1 MTEGLDELE
10 EPAEGAALGRWCA
23 QGLGWRLPRRPRDQ
37 GTHRPERGSAASTF
51 QLLLTRALR
60 EPRTLKA
67 AAPAHLPSP
76 HPKQAGEGVGRHPV
90 PIYPLPIPAS
100 SLYSPKTR
108 GAWEETAPHPQEAA
122 GRRSHPSH
130 RGAKARGG
138 SGSLPGGIFGLEPTP
153 SPTSSAGRAAGGTEI
168 STLPWIKG
176 WAHSSFPNEGIT
188 TECA

>member
-1 MTEGLDELE
+1 MGSWSFMLQPGGCSQKELFPWLSVPPQE
-10 EPAEGAALGRWCA
+10 RRQRARAS
-23 QGLGWRLPRRPRDQ
+23 PRPLHIA
-37 GTHRPERGSAASTF
+37 GVVLF
-51 QLLLTRALR
+51 I
-60 EPRTLKA
+60 
-67 AAPAHLPSP
+67 LPSADIQGVVSP
-76 HPKQAGEGVGRHPV
+76 HSPAGEVRVKSPTLLGLQLCV
-90 PIYPLPIPAS
+90 LPA
-100 SLYSPKTR
+100 KTR

-122 GRRSHPSH
+122 GRTSHPSH
-130 RGAKARGG
+130 RGSKARGG